1 MSDDAAVDPNEP
13 IGPVQNDQLVLVSG
27 KSGTGKSAS
36 LRNIRDQKRWLYL
49 NAEAGKRLPFKND
62 FDAKTITDPYQV
74 YEGFDY
80 AATSSEYDGIVVD
93 SLTFLMDMFETQ
105 YIIGSSNTMQ
115 AWGAYAQF
123 FKILMQQK
131 VPAFRKPVIMI
142 AHTLDTLNEKAMEIE
157 TAVPIKGA
165 LKNQGVEAYFSTV
178 VSPKKMT
185 LKDLE
190 GYKSDLLHIEE
201 DDTILGYKH
210 VIQTRLTKTTVGERI
225 RSPMGLFTRDQTFID
240 SDTQLLLDH
249 LKNFY
254 G

>member
-1 MSDDAAVDPNEP
+1 MSNQEEEAVLS
-13 IGPVQNDQLVLVSG
+13 QNDQLVLISG

-36 LRNIRDQKRWLYL
+36 LRNIRDQSRWLYL
-49 NAEAGKRLPFKND
+49 NTESGKRLPFRND
-62 FDAKTITDPYQV
+62 FDTKTITDPYQV
-74 YEGFDY
+74 HEGFDY
-80 AATSSEYDGIVVD
+80 ATNDGRDEYDGIVVD

-105 YIIGSSNTMQ
+105 FIVGAANTMT
-115 AWGAYAQF
+115 AWGAYQQF
-123 FKILMQQK
+123 FKTLMQQK
-131 VPAFRKPVIMI
+131 VPLFGKPVVII
-142 AHTLDTLNEKAMEIE
+142 AHTLDTLNERAMEIE

-190 GYKSDLLHIEE
+190 PYKSDLLHIEE
-201 DDTILGYKH
+201 DDQLLGYKH

-225 RSPMGLFTRDQTFID
+225 RSPMGLFTRDQTYID
-240 SDTQLLLDH
+240 SDAQLLLDH
-249 LKNFY
+249 LKAFY

>member
-1 MSDDAAVDPNEP
+1 MSNETELP
-13 IGPVQNDQLVLVSG
+13 PVQNDQLILSSG
-27 KSGTGKSAS
+27 KSGTGKSTA
-36 LRNIRDQKRWLYL
+36 LHKIRNQRRWLYL
-49 NAEAGKRLPFKND
+49 NCEAGKRLPFKNE

-74 YEGFDY
+74 HEGFDY
-80 AATSSEYDGIVVD
+80 ATNDGASEYDGIVVD

-105 YIIGSSNTMQ
+105 YIIGSANTMQ

-131 VPAFRKPVIMI
+131 VALFGKPVIMST
-142 AHTLDTLNEKAMEIE
+142 HTLDSLNAKAMDIE
-157 TAVPIKGA
+157 TSVPIKGS

-190 GYKSDLLHIEE
+190 PYKSNLLHIEE

-210 VIQTRLTKTTVGERI
+210 VMQTRLTKTTVGERI
-225 RSPMGLFTRDQTFID
+225 RSPMGLFTREQTFID
-240 SDTQLLLDH
+240 PDYQLLLDH
-249 LKNFY
+249 LKAFY